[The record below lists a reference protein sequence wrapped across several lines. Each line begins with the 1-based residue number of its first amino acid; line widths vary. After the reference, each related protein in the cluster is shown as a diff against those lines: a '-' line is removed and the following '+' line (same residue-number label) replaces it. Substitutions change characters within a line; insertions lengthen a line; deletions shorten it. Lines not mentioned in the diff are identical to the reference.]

1 MGKKLFII
9 DNEKES
15 AYAILL
21 LQLISAKDDD
31 LETGKVVGIKDGS
44 VDASLWSEKEYKDS
58 RAKIVSSNKIM
69 FVGLSDTSK
78 AISKN
83 IVYDKE
89 LSKWGIY
96 IGWCGNIGV
105 IYADPKILY
114 KDRSAYNDFY
124 EEYVSVFG
132 ELADTESAQN
142 ITDKNEKTTEKV
154 NKALNKGLFALSKG
168 AHSLKNFGKKVFNEV
183 SDEKLQLT
191 EFSEENVPQISEKAT
206 KAIVAAGLAI
216 PIGIGDKLIAAG
228 VIKAIDKAKNE
239 KEINEQIYRYM
250 IFRFYR
256 DYLSKFMEL
265 DD

>member
-15 AYAILL
+15 AYALLL
-21 LQLISAKDDD
+21 LQLISAKDDNS
-31 LETGKVVGIKDGS
+31 ETGEVVGIKDGS
-44 VDASLWSEKEYKDS
+44 VDASLWGEKEYKDS

-96 IGWCGNIGV
+96 IGWLGNIGV

-114 KDRSAYNDFY
+114 KDKTAYDDFY
-124 EEYVSVFG
+124 NEYVRTFG
-132 ELADTESAQN
+132 EMADSETAQN
-142 ITDKNEKTTEKV
+142 ITDKTEKTTEKV

-168 AHSLKNFGKKVFNEV
+168 AHSLKNFGKKIINEV
-183 SDEKLQLT
+183 SDEKLELT
-191 EFSEENVPQISEKAT
+191 EFSEEKVVKLSEKAT
-206 KAIVAAGLAI
+206 NAIGIGGLLFVAPWYAAAGLAV
-216 PIGIGDKLIAAG
+216 AG
-228 VIKAIDKAKNE
+228 TIKKAQNE